1 MNPTLKRTLLWLGG
15 IVLAAAIFAVAAV
28 VWWGTHPLG
37 PSEAALAALT
47 SDASVKVT
55 QADDGWEFAPAAGTE
70 PTAAVVYYPGGH
82 VDARSYAPYARD
94 IAAQGYLVV
103 IPVMPLSLAV
113 LSPDAADK
121 VVAAHP
127 GVSRWVIGGHSLGGA
142 MAGQYVGKHPGAMDG
157 LVLLGAYVPEGNDLS
172 RAGIQALTQVGNA
185 GHRRQ
190 PGEPRGGAGASSPG
204 RAVRRAGGRQPRAV
218 RRLRPA
224 AGRRSQPHDERSR
237 AAPACGRGD
246 GRGASRERNRRPRK
260 RRAPHPPIRAQP
272 PRTAYCPH
280 DIRYF
285 GFESRHTRCRS

>member
-1 MNPTLKRTLLWLGG
+1 M
-15 IVLAAAIFAVAAV
+15 
-28 VWWGTHPLG
+28 WWGAHPLG

-47 SDASVKVT
+47 SDASVRVT
-55 QADDGWEFAPAAGTE
+55 QTDDGWEFAPASGAE

-157 LVLLGAYVPEGNDLS
+157 LVLLGAYVPEGNDLQS
-172 RAGIQALTQVGNA
+172 SSVDVLTQVGTLDTVVNRENLAA
-185 GHRRQ
+185 GLELLPPDATFVELDGGNHAQFGDYGPQ
-190 PGEPRGGAGASSPG
+190 PGDDPNPTMSAADQRR
-204 RAVRRAGGRQPRAV
+204 RAV
-218 RRLRPA
+218 
-224 AGRRSQPHDERSR
+224 
-237 AAPACGRGD
+237 D
-246 GRGASRERNRRPRK
+246 GTVEVLRGA
-260 RRAPHPPIRAQP
+260 QP
-272 PRTAYCPH
+272 TP
-280 DIRYF
+280 
-285 GFESRHTRCRS
+285 